1 MLLFLTLTFLGSQ
14 SLVDKFMLCI
24 WVERLNSLQQP
35 TSAPR
40 CVSELL
46 WQHSQGETPED
57 HSLSHS
63 LLSPQ
68 EIFQEESRQKFVSGR
83 EDVVTRRYVTCE
95 FSVFELFLL
104 VRGVSIVG
112 LSNGSNSKVNIRTVE
127 LKLINHEAAAYK
139 IAKFTN

>member
-14 SLVDKFMLCI
+14 SLVGKFMLCI

-83 EDVVTRRYVTCE
+83 EDVVTRRYV
-95 FSVFELFLL
+95 FELFLL

-112 LSNGSNSKVNIRTVE
+112 LSNGSNSKVNTRTVE